1 MESCRRVGAVWAWA
15 GSIRRP
21 PPTSLSSNHHHPAGH
36 RSPSPAAFHSPPCAG
51 FTLAHP
57 SVIYCRHPIVV
68 QSVAP
73 ADCRALTLLSDPL
86 VGRSARPKEMHWV
99 TGSQNEETR
108 GGMQQLQPKQMHW
121 VRADS
126 SDFGGERPA
135 ARSGHT
141 AVSIGKS
148 KVVVFGG
155 FADKRFLADV
165 SVYDVENRLWY
176 TPECTGN
183 GSDGQIGPSPR
194 AFHVAVVIDCNMF
207 IFGGRSGG
215 RRLGD
220 FWMLDTDLWQWSE
233 LTGFG
238 DLPSPREFAAAS
250 AIGNRKIVM
259 YGGWDGKKWLSDV
272 YIMDTMSLEWTELAV
287 TGTVPPPRCGHSA
300 TMIEKRLLI
309 FGGRGG
315 AGPIMG
321 DLWALKGVTEE
332 GPFAASGCSLFSSSL
347 LLFGG
352 HGTGG
357 WLSRYDV
364 YYNECIILDRVSVQ
378 WKRLPTSN
386 EPPPPRAY
394 HSMTSIGSRFLL
406 FGGFDGKNTFGDLWW
421 LVPEDDP
428 IAKRDSAPNIDSES
442 KPCTM
447 IGDTRQ
453 SNLKETQTHESPI
466 TELAKRLGIPL
477 SEEVSASFVD
487 ETNDK
492 ELVELSSRLAGQSLP
507 ASDQVSSIQVLRD
520 HWRSCPA
527 SSIQMQELG
536 PLLRDYQRLIHRR
549 YAGNPLPAF
558 REIEALQFFHLKSAS
573 QLRMD
578 DIPILLSEYGKLL
591 ST

>member
-1 MESCRRVGAVWAWA
+1 MESCLHGVVVVSLGLWVFPSSCSDFSVSPDPLPHLPAPRRSPLAAA
-15 GSIRRP
+15 AAAHGS
-21 PPTSLSSNHHHPAGH
+21 HPA
-36 RSPSPAAFHSPPCAG
+36 AG
-51 FTLAHP
+51 THP
-57 SVIYCRHPIVV
+57 SVWCWVQFLCRNE
-68 QSVAP
+68 SRRA
-73 ADCRALTLLSDPL
+73 ADWEL
-86 VGRSARPKEMHWV
+86 GRGDE
-99 TGSQNEETR
+99 

-126 SDFGGERPA
+126 SDFGGDRPA
-135 ARSGHT
+135 PRSGHT

-155 FADKRFLADV
+155 FADKRFLSDV
-165 SVYDVENRLWY
+165 SVYDVENKLWY
-176 TPECTGN
+176 TPECTIN
-183 GSDGQIGPSPR
+183 GSDGQAGPSPR

-215 RRLGD
+215 KRLGD

-233 LTGFG
+233 MTGFG

-287 TGTVPPPRCGHSA
+287 TGSVPPPRCGHSA

-315 AGPIMG
+315 AGLIMG

-332 GPFAASGCSLFSSSL
+332 DNETPGWTQLKLPGQSPSPRCGHSVTSGGPYL

-394 HSMTSIGSRFLL
+394 HSMTSIGSQFLL

-428 IAKRDSAPNIDSES
+428 IAKRGLAPNIDSNS
-442 KPCTM
+442 RPSTTT
-447 IGDTRQ
+447 GDAQ
-453 SNLKETQTHESPI
+453 QPNLKESQAVVSPI
-466 TELAKRLGIPL
+466 IELAKRLGIPL
-477 SEEVSASFVD
+477 SEEVSISSVD
-487 ETNDK
+487 EMDDK

-507 ASDQVSSIQVLRD
+507 ASDQVASIQVLRD
-520 HWRSCPA
+520 HWKSSPA
-527 SSIQMQELG
+527 SSLQLQELG
-536 PLLRDYQRLIHRR
+536 PLLRDYQRLILRR
-549 YAGNPLPAF
+549 YSGNQSAAF
-558 REIEALQFFHLKSAS
+558 HEMEALRFFHLKSAS

-578 DIPILLSEYGKLL
+578 DIPILLREYGRLL

>member
-1 MESCRRVGAVWAWA
+1 MALIRSHDVNPVKSVMLYLDVDIERLPAV
-15 GSIRRP
+15 
-21 PPTSLSSNHHHPAGH
+21 H
-36 RSPSPAAFHSPPCAG
+36 RSPPPAAIQPPVQGSSSRSQPCP
-51 FTLAHP
+51 LP
-57 SVIYCRHPIVV
+57 SR
-68 QSVAP
+68 
-73 ADCRALTLLSDPL
+73 RE
-86 VGRSARPKEMHWV
+86 ARRL
-99 TGSQNEETR
+99 GSWSEDKETR
-108 GGMQQLQPKQMHW
+108 ERMQQLQPKQMHW

-126 SDFGGERPA
+126 SDFGGDRPA
-135 ARSGHT
+135 PRSGHT
-141 AVSIGKS
+141 AVIIGKS

-165 SVYDVENRLWY
+165 SVYDVENKLWY

-183 GSDGQIGPSPR
+183 GSDGQAGPSPR
-194 AFHVAVVIDCNMF
+194 AFHIAVVIDCNMF

-215 RRLGD
+215 KRLGD

-233 LTGFG
+233 MTGFG

-287 TGTVPPPRCGHSA
+287 TGSVPPPRCGHSA

-321 DLWALKGVTEE
+321 DLWALKGITEE
-332 GPFAASGCSLFSSSL
+332 DNEAPGWTQLKLPGQSPSPRCGHSVTSGGPYL

-394 HSMTSIGSRFLL
+394 HSITSIGSRFLL

-428 IAKRDSAPNIDSES
+428 IAKRDLVPSIDSNS
-442 KPCTM
+442 KPSTVT
-447 IGDTRQ
+447 DDNQ
-453 SNLKETQTHESPI
+453 LLNLKESQALENPI
-466 TELAKRLGIPL
+466 TELAKRLGIAL

-487 ETNDK
+487 EANDK

-507 ASDQVSSIQVLRD
+507 ASDQVASIQVLRD
-520 HWRSCPA
+520 HWKSSPA
-527 SSIQMQELG
+527 SSLQLQELG
-536 PLLRDYQRLIHRR
+536 PLLRDYQRLILRH
-549 YAGNPLPAF
+549 YTGNSLPAF
-558 REIEALQFFHLKSAS
+558 REMEALRFFHLKSAS

-578 DIPILLSEYGKLL
+578 DIPVLLSEYGRLL

>member
-1 MESCRRVGAVWAWA
+1 
-15 GSIRRP
+15 
-21 PPTSLSSNHHHPAGH
+21 
-36 RSPSPAAFHSPPCAG
+36 
-51 FTLAHP
+51 
-57 SVIYCRHPIVV
+57 
-68 QSVAP
+68 
-73 ADCRALTLLSDPL
+73 
-86 VGRSARPKEMHWV
+86 
-99 TGSQNEETR
+99 
-108 GGMQQLQPKQMHW
+108 MQQLQPKQMHW
-121 VRADS
+121 VRADA
-126 SDFGGERPA
+126 SDFGGDHPSP
-135 ARSGHT
+135 RSGHT

-155 FADKRFLADV
+155 FADKRFLSDV
-165 SVYDVENRLWY
+165 SVYDVENKLWY
-176 TPECTGN
+176 TPECSVN
-183 GSDGQIGPSPR
+183 GSEGQAGPSPR

-215 RRLGD
+215 KRLGD

-233 LTGFG
+233 MTGFG

-287 TGTVPPPRCGHSA
+287 TGSVPPPRCGHSA

-321 DLWALKGVTEE
+321 DLWALKGITEE
-332 GPFAASGCSLFSSSL
+332 DNETPGWTQLKLPGQSPAPRCGHSVTSGGPYL

-394 HSMTSIGSRFLL
+394 HSMNSIGSRFLL

-428 IAKRDSAPNIDSES
+428 IARRDLAPNIDSNS
-442 KPCTM
+442 KPSA
-447 IGDTRQ
+447 GDAQQ
-453 SNLKETQTHESPI
+453 SNLKESQAVGSPT

-477 SEEVSASFVD
+477 SEEVSTSFLD
-487 ETNDK
+487 EIDDK

-507 ASDQVSSIQVLRD
+507 AGDQVASIQVLRD
-520 HWRSCPA
+520 HWKSSPA
-527 SSIQMQELG
+527 SSLQLQELG
-536 PLLRDYQRLIHRR
+536 PLLRDYQRLILQR
-549 YAGNPLPAF
+549 YSGNPLPAF
-558 REIEALQFFHLKSAS
+558 HELEALRFFHLKSAS

-578 DIPILLSEYGKLL
+578 DIPILLSEYGRLL

>member
-1 MESCRRVGAVWAWA
+1 
-15 GSIRRP
+15 
-21 PPTSLSSNHHHPAGH
+21 
-36 RSPSPAAFHSPPCAG
+36 
-51 FTLAHP
+51 
-57 SVIYCRHPIVV
+57 
-68 QSVAP
+68 
-73 ADCRALTLLSDPL
+73 
-86 VGRSARPKEMHWV
+86 
-99 TGSQNEETR
+99 
-108 GGMQQLQPKQMHW
+108 MQQLQPKQMHW
-121 VRADS
+121 VKADS
-126 SDFGGERPA
+126 SDFGGDRPT

-155 FADKRFLADV
+155 FADKRFLSDV

-220 FWMLDTDLWQWSE
+220 FWMLDTEIWQWSE

-272 YIMDTMSLEWTELAV
+272 YIMDTSEQAASYSICIGHWMYSLKTASK
-287 TGTVPPPRCGHSA
+287 CGHSA

-321 DLWALKGVTEE
+321 DLWALKGITEE
-332 GPFAASGCSLFSSSL
+332 GISYLAL

-386 EPPPPRAY
+386 DPPPPRAY

-428 IAKRDSAPNIDSES
+428 IAKRESAPNVDSDS
-442 KPCTM
+442 KPSTTN
-447 IGDTRQ
+447 GDTQQ
-453 SNLKETQTHESPI
+453 SKLKETQTQESPI

-477 SEEVSASFVD
+477 SEEVSTSFVD
-487 ETNDK
+487 EINDK

-507 ASDQVSSIQVLRD
+507 ASDQVASIQVLRD

-527 SSIQMQELG
+527 TSLQLQEMG
-536 PLLRDYQRLIHRR
+536 PLLRDYQRLILRC
-549 YAGNPLPAF
+549 YAYAF
-558 REIEALQFFHLKSAS
+558 YLSFFILHLLCAF
-573 QLRMD
+573 L
-578 DIPILLSEYGKLL
+578 
-591 ST
+591 

>member
-1 MESCRRVGAVWAWA
+1 
-15 GSIRRP
+15 
-21 PPTSLSSNHHHPAGH
+21 
-36 RSPSPAAFHSPPCAG
+36 
-51 FTLAHP
+51 
-57 SVIYCRHPIVV
+57 
-68 QSVAP
+68 
-73 ADCRALTLLSDPL
+73 
-86 VGRSARPKEMHWV
+86 
-99 TGSQNEETR
+99 
-108 GGMQQLQPKQMHW
+108 MQQLQPKQMHW

-126 SDFGGERPA
+126 SDFGGDRPA
-135 ARSGHT
+135 PRSGHT

-155 FADKRFLADV
+155 FADKRFLSDV
-165 SVYDVENRLWY
+165 SVYDVDNKLWY

-183 GSDGQIGPSPR
+183 GSDGQAGPSPR
-194 AFHVAVVIDCNMF
+194 SFHVAVVIDCNMF

-215 RRLGD
+215 KRLGD

-233 LTGFG
+233 MTGFG

-287 TGTVPPPRCGHSA
+287 TGSVPPARCGHSA

-321 DLWALKGVTEE
+321 DLWALKGITEE
-332 GPFAASGCSLFSSSL
+332 DNETPGWTQLKLPGQSPSPRCGHSVTSGGPYL

-378 WKRLPTSN
+378 WKRLPTGN

-428 IAKRDSAPNIDSES
+428 IAKRDLAPNVDSAR
-442 KPCTM
+442 KPSTVA
-447 IGDTRQ
+447 GDTQQ
-453 SNLKETQTHESPI
+453 SNLKGSQAAESPI
-466 TELAKRLGIPL
+466 TELAKRLGISF

-487 ETNDK
+487 EINDK
-492 ELVELSSRLAGQSLP
+492 ELVDLSSRLAGQSLP
-507 ASDQVSSIQVLRD
+507 ASDQVASIQVLRD
-520 HWRSCPA
+520 HWRSSPA
-527 SSIQMQELG
+527 SSLQLQELG
-536 PLLRDYQRLIHRR
+536 PLLRDYQRLILRR
-549 YAGNPLPAF
+549 YSGNPLPASH
-558 REIEALQFFHLKSAS
+558 EMEALRFFHLKSSS

-578 DIPILLSEYGKLL
+578 DIPILLSEYGRLL

>member
-1 MESCRRVGAVWAWA
+1 M
-15 GSIRRP
+15 
-21 PPTSLSSNHHHPAGH
+21 
-36 RSPSPAAFHSPPCAG
+36 
-51 FTLAHP
+51 
-57 SVIYCRHPIVV
+57 
-68 QSVAP
+68 
-73 ADCRALTLLSDPL
+73 
-86 VGRSARPKEMHWV
+86 
-99 TGSQNEETR
+99 
-108 GGMQQLQPKQMHW
+108 MQQLQPKQMHW
-121 VRADS
+121 ARADS
-126 SDFGGERPA
+126 SDFGGDRPA
-135 ARSGHT
+135 PRSGHT

-155 FADKRFLADV
+155 FADKRFLSDV
-165 SVYDVENRLWY
+165 CVYDVENKLWY

-183 GSDGQIGPSPR
+183 GSDGQVGPSPR

-207 IFGGRSGG
+207 IFGGRTGG
-215 RRLGD
+215 KRVGD

-238 DLPSPREFAAAS
+238 DLPSPREFSAAS

-272 YIMDTMSLEWTELAV
+272 YIMDTMSLEWTELSI
-287 TGTVPPPRCGHSA
+287 TGSAPPPRCGHSA

-309 FGGRGG
+309 FGGRGRQQTMSTICIFISTGG

-321 DLWALKGVTEE
+321 DLWALKGITEE
-332 GPFAASGCSLFSSSL
+332 DNETPGWTQLKLPGQSPSPRCGHSVTSGGPYL

-364 YYNECIILDRVSVQ
+364 YYNECTILDRVSVQ

-428 IAKRDSAPNIDSES
+428 IAKRDLAPTVDSNR
-442 KPCTM
+442 KPSTM
-447 IGDTRQ
+447 TGDTQQ
-453 SNLKETQTHESPI
+453 STLKESQTEESPMI
-466 TELAKRLGIPL
+466 ELAKRLGIPH
-477 SEEVSASFVD
+477 SVEVSPSFVD
-487 ETNDK
+487 EINDK
-492 ELVELSSRLAGQSLP
+492 ELVELSSRLAGHSLP
-507 ASDQVSSIQVLRD
+507 ASDQVVSIQALRD
-520 HWRSCPA
+520 HWRTSPP
-527 SSIQMQELG
+527 SSIQLQELG
-536 PLLRDYQRLIHRR
+536 PLLRDYQRLILRR
-549 YAGNPLPAF
+549 YLENPLPAF
-558 REIEALQFFHLKSAS
+558 SEMEVCRFFHLKSAS

-578 DIPILLSEYGKLL
+578 DIPTLLNEYGRLL